1 VYVWGASKC
10 ERDGWSA
17 KSFQNRKVTG
27 KVRRKGR
34 VVEGV
39 RGYTLR
45 SVTDDVAAVNV
56 AAAHVAAALVF
67 AVADVEATV
76 TSVLVGF

>member
-1 VYVWGASKC
+1 
-10 ERDGWSA
+10 
-17 KSFQNRKVTG
+17 
-27 KVRRKGR
+27 
-34 VVEGV
+34 VEGV

-56 AAAHVAAALVF
+56 AAALVF

-76 TSVLVGF
+76 TSVLVGFSGNQLVLAEIAMNVNE

>member
-1 VYVWGASKC
+1 
-10 ERDGWSA
+10 
-17 KSFQNRKVTG
+17 
-27 KVRRKGR
+27 
-34 VVEGV
+34 VEGV

-76 TSVLVGF
+76 TLVLVRF

>member
-1 VYVWGASKC
+1 
-10 ERDGWSA
+10 
-17 KSFQNRKVTG
+17 
-27 KVRRKGR
+27 
-34 VVEGV
+34 VEGV

-76 TSVLVGF
+76 TLVLVRFSGNQLVLAEIAMNVNE